1 MALSLAPVLADV
13 GTSYAIQTTA
23 TAAVDILDVN
33 SGVLYKVEIDNTA
46 GAAPVYVK
54 GYDVAGGGTVTV
66 GTTDPQ
72 WVFKCPGG
80 VKRVYSSGEGSAFA
94 NGLKV
99 ACTTTKGTAGTTSP
113 TWTVSYGILT
123 G

>member
-1 MALSLAPVLADV
+1 MPLSLAPVLADV
-13 GTSYAIQTTA
+13 GTSYAVQTAA
-23 TAAVDILDVN
+23 TAALDTLDPTA
-33 SGVLYKVEIDNTA
+33 GVLYKVEIDNTA
-46 GAAPVYVK
+46 GSAAVYVK
-54 GYDVAGGGTVTV
+54 GYDVALGGSVTV

-72 WVFKCPGG
+72 WVFKCPAG
-80 VKRVYSSGEGSAFA
+80 VKRVYSSAEGSSFA

-99 ACTTTKGTAGTTSP
+99 ACTTTRGTAGNTSP

>member
-1 MALSLAPVLADV
+1 MPLSLAPVLADV
-13 GTSYAIQTTA
+13 GTSYAIQTGA
-23 TAAVDILDVN
+23 TAAVDTLDVN

-46 GAAPVYVK
+46 GTSAVYVK

-72 WVFKCPGG
+72 WVFKCPAG
-80 VKRVYSSGEGSAFA
+80 VKRAYSSGAGSAFA

-99 ACTTTKGTAGTTSP
+99 ACTTTRGTAGTSSP